1 MSAAPPGRLSPSTI
15 ALLVLP
21 PLFWAGN
28 AVVGRLMNQTVP
40 PSTLNFMR
48 WTLAL
53 LVLLPLAAWV
63 LRPGSSL
70 WPNWRRFAL
79 LGALG
84 VGSYNALQ
92 YLALRTST
100 PLNVTLVAASMPV
113 WMLLVGR
120 MLYGVPVPRRA
131 AFGAALSLGGVAVVL
146 SGGSLARLLTVQ
158 FVPGDGWILLATL
171 VWSWY
176 SWLLVR
182 PPEGGDPPDIKGD
195 WAAFLMAQVALGLV
209 WSGALAAAE
218 WVYLPAA
225 DLHITWGW
233 PLVAALAYVAIF
245 PSLLAYRAWGAG
257 VARVGPA
264 VASFF
269 TNLTPLFA
277 ALLSAAMLGEWPRWF
292 HLAGFALIVGG
303 ILISSRGKAST

>member
-40 PSTLNFMR
+40 PSTLNFLR
-48 WTLAL
+48 WVLAL
-53 LVLLPLAAWV
+53 LILLPLAAWV
-63 LRPGSSL
+63 LRRGSRL

-120 MLYGVPVPRRA
+120 VLYGVPVPRRA

-182 PPEGGDPPDIKGD
+182 PPEGGDPPEINGD

-225 DLHITWGW
+225 DLHIDWGW
-233 PLVAALAYVAIF
+233 PLLAALAYLAIF
-245 PSLLAYRAWGAG
+245 PSVLAYRCWGDG

-277 ALLSAAMLGEWPRWF
+277 AVLSAAMLGEAPRWH
-292 HLAGFALIVGG
+292 HLMGFALIVGG
-303 ILISSRGKAST
+303 ILISSRR

>member
-1 MSAAPPGRLSPSTI
+1 MSASPTGRLSAATV
-15 ALLVLP
+15 ALLTLP

-48 WTLAL
+48 WALAL

-92 YLALRTST
+92 YLALQTST

-120 MLYGVPVPRRA
+120 VLYGVPVPRRA
-131 AFGAALSLGGVAVVL
+131 AAGAALSLCGVAVVL
-146 SGGSLARLLTVQ
+146 SGGSLARLLAVQ

-171 VWSWY
+171 VWAWY

-209 WSGALAAAE
+209 WSGGLAAAE
-218 WVYLPAA
+218 WLYLPAGTQ
-225 DLHITWGW
+225 IVWGW
-233 PLVAALAYVAIF
+233 PLAAALAYVAIF
-245 PSLLAYRAWGAG
+245 PSVLAYRAWGAG

-269 TNLTPLFA
+269 ANLTPLFA
-277 ALLSAAMLGEWPRWF
+277 AVLSAALLGEPPRA
-292 HLAGFALIVGG
+292 HHALGFVLIIGG
-303 ILISSRGKAST
+303 ILISSRR